1 MPVAAVE
8 ALAVLLDL
16 VEPEALGVAVR
27 EMFLTMKATLLVLPI
42 RAEVVVAVLTS
53 LRSAE

>member
-16 VEPEALGVAVR
+16 VEPEALEVVVR
-27 EMFLTMKATLLVLPI
+27 EMFLTMKAILLELLI
-42 RAEVVVAVLTS
+42 RAGVVAAVLTS